1 MLSRNQRRSRATS
14 LARFAT
20 LMVLSSDA
28 IERHVS
34 LQTIQ
39 IVNGNRSQ
47 GGSTLPAAPERLIE
61 LNDAQQLVQPDL
73 PEIQLGLQQV
83 PVRIESIELSVD
95 PTLISHIGQAF
106 ALRQNSNQ
114 ALLFYPGF
122 VNPLMCNEC
131 VGHFG
136 ECRLD
141 RFLVSRHRNR
151 SLSLRQPHA

>member
-1 MLSRNQRRSRATS
+1 MLSRNQKRSWATS

-34 LQTIQ
+34 LRTTQ

-47 GGSTLPAAPERLIE
+47 GGSALPAASERLVE
-61 LNDAQQLVQPDL
+61 LNDAEQFVKPDL
-73 PEIQLGLQQV
+73 AQV
-83 PVRIESIELSVD
+83 QFRLKQIAVRIKRVELRVD
-95 PTLISHIGQAF
+95 TALVSHVRQAF
-106 ALRQNSNQ
+106 ALLQNRNE

-122 VNPLMCNEC
+122 VQPLMCNEC

-141 RFLVSRHRNR
+141 RFLVPRHG
-151 SLSLRQPHA
+151 